1 MFLDDNAFKNIIRN
15 TPLIS
20 IDLIIQNEKD
30 EYLVGK
36 RNNRPAR
43 GFWFVPGGRILKD
56 ESLDNGFARLTQN
69 EIGIKMIRNESTFL
83 GIFQH
88 FYDDNF
94 FNNEFSTHYIV

>member
-43 GFWFVPGGRILKD
+43 GFWFVPGG
-56 ESLDNGFARLTQN
+56 
-69 EIGIKMIRNESTFL
+69 
-83 GIFQH
+83 
-88 FYDDNF
+88 
-94 FNNEFSTHYIV
+94 